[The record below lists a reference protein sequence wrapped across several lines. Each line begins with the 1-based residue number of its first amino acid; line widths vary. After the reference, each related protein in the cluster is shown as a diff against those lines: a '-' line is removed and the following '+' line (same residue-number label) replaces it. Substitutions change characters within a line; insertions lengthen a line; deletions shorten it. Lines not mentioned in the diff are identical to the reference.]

1 MGRTL
6 DAINEVIL
14 GQNEAAANAATSFG
28 EDATALLPQK
38 FTLTGT
44 EGSQSI
50 IDADPGSLGIVI
62 GVPSAQDK
70 NVFLAFGSAAVMQA
84 GISLVAGE
92 HLYCKNT
99 CILRPAQIA
108 PEDWTTLTEERLR
121 HGALCDSCLEDLRDF
136 FTSAASEQS

>member
-38 FTLTGT
+38 FALTGT

-92 HLYCKNT
+92 
-99 CILRPAQIA
+99 RPLIFLSALSALELFAISNPNGATIA
-108 PEDWTTLTEERLR
+108 WQQFVK
-121 HGALCDSCLEDLRDF
+121 A
-136 FTSAASEQS
+136 